1 MVADANELDD
11 LHWLKS
17 MASKELD
24 LRPPSLV
31 RIGRICLFFDVVL
44 THFIDVFLTQFL
56 EQLVTQLLSHL
67 VIYLLTHLVT

>member
-24 LRPPSLV
+24 EKAKNRNFKSCSILR
-31 RIGRICLFFDVVL
+31 
-44 THFIDVFLTQFL
+44 
-56 EQLVTQLLSHL
+56 
-67 VIYLLTHLVT
+67 